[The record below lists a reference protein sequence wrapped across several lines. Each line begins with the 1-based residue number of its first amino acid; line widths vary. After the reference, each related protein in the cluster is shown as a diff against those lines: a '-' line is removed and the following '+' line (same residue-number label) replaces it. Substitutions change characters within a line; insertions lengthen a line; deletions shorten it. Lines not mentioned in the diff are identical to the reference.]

1 MIGHYI
7 NAQEINIVKDS
18 IFATQFDSLSSSLDS
33 SINIPLINHGSRFLL
48 PYLNIKKINKR
59 ELQLINYFQTSEIL
73 KTKLKAYPLSLG
85 EYGQFNNFS
94 VFGGTAQDNEITFN
108 CRNLNDL
115 EYSSYNLEQ
124 IQPEFLENLEVLYGS
139 DAVIFGSNSSG
150 TLINIQEIRY
160 NTKQP
165 YTRIWYS
172 QSGIQGIA
180 SDAVFSQNLF
190 KNTNFAI
197 GYRSMNN
204 PGRYPNSSVDAWNI
218 RALLRWNPSNYTSI
232 SLVENYSNYYIGTNG
247 GVDPKSSSNI
257 FDPLYS
263 QVNYEELAERN
274 IRHDITL
281 TYTSYLDDS
290 MKSAFTASLFWTNS
304 FWRKDRNEELII
316 NPLDSN
322 LNIEST
328 SDNLGIT
335 ASYEQNISS
344 FLTIRAGAS
353 SNYYNIHQTD
363 YQSPSKSFGFSG
375 YFHSN
380 LILSDIINI
389 SGGLRITQKFGYTLF
404 NFGGR
409 LKAILKD
416 DFQLYADLSL
426 SEKAPSPVDGFSL
439 IKEKNI
445 LSLIGTNWITNSF
458 SLDFDLFARYIINP
472 HIIIGIK
479 NSSDKILTTKSIN
492 GTNSTILGCYFN
504 LSTELFK
511 NFHLDVNTQ
520 IHYSLNEGQISKQF
534 PLLYAGFTPYYEIFK
549 GRSMLRIG
557 FIFNFMTSFS
567 GTQFIPQTRR
577 YLEVENVSDFFNNG
591 IDLFLSAKLGTA
603 YVRISFDN
611 VLAQGFYYTPYYPQ
625 LERILKISVSW
636 SFMD

>member
-1 MIGHYI
+1 M
-7 NAQEINIVKDS
+7 
-18 IFATQFDSLSSSLDS
+18 
-33 SINIPLINHGSRFLL
+33 
-48 PYLNIKKINKR
+48 
-59 ELQLINYFQTSEIL
+59 
-73 KTKLKAYPLSLG
+73 KAYPLSLG
-85 EYGQFNNFS
+85 DYGQFNNFS
-94 VFGGTAQDNEITFN
+94 AFGGTAQDNEVTFN
-108 CRNLNDL
+108 SRSLNDL
-115 EYSSYNLEQ
+115 EYSSYNFEQ
-124 IQPEFLENLEVLYGS
+124 IQPEFLENLEILYGS
-139 DAVIFGSNSSG
+139 DAVIFSNYSSG

-218 RALLRWNPSNYTSI
+218 RALFRWNPSNYTSV
-232 SLVENYSNYYIGTNG
+232 SLVENYSNFYIGTNG
-247 GVDPKSSSNI
+247 GVDPKLSSNI

-290 MKSAFTASLFWTNS
+290 LNSAFSASLFWTNS
-304 FWRKDRNEELII
+304 FWRKDRNEDLII

-328 SDNLGIT
+328 SDNLGIA
-335 ASYEQNISS
+335 ASYEQNISN
-344 FLTIRAGAS
+344 FLTIRTGIT
-353 SNYYNIHQTD
+353 SNYFNIHQTD
-363 YQSPSKSFGFSG
+363 YQSQANSLGLSG
-375 YFHSN
+375 YLHSN
-380 LILSDIINI
+380 LKLSDIFNL
-389 SGGLRITQKFGYTLF
+389 SGGVRITQKFGYTLY

-409 LKAILKD
+409 LKAILRD
-416 DFQLYADLSL
+416 DFLLYADLSL
-426 SEKAPSPVDGFSL
+426 SEKAPSPVDGISL

-445 LSLIGTNWITNSF
+445 LSIIGTNWVANKF
-458 SLDFDLFARYIINP
+458 SLDFDLFARYIVDP
-472 HIIIGIK
+472 HIAIGIN
-479 NSSDKILTTKSIN
+479 NSSDKILTTKTIN
-492 GTNSTILGCYFN
+492 GTNSTILGCN
-504 LSTELFK
+504 ININSELFK
-511 NFHLDVNTQ
+511 NFHLDLFAQ
-520 IHYSLNEGQISKQF
+520 IHYSMDEGKSSSQF
-534 PLLYAGFTPYYEIFK
+534 PLLYAGLTPYYEIFR
-549 GRSMLRIG
+549 GRSMLRLG
-557 FIFNFMTSFS
+557 CNFNFMTSFS
-567 GTQFIPQTRR
+567 GLQFIPQTRR
-577 YLEVENVSDFFNNG
+577 YVEVENASGFFNNG

-603 YVRISFDN
+603 YVRISFEN
-611 VLAQGFYYTPYYPQ
+611 ALAQGFYYTPYYPQ